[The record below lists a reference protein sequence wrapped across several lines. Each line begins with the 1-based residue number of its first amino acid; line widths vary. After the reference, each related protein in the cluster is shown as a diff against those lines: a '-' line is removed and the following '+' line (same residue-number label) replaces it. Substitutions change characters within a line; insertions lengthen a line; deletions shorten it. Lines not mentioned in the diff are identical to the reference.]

1 MTQRFQNLFGEY
13 GIGRQ
18 QGVTHGYDATAALD
32 DLSCG
37 TVPERIK
44 QSVEP
49 RASGIGLAKHIVVH
63 LLLVTQLK
71 HPQAIQAMNLGQ
83 DSRFRRGPEDNYVE
97 FGSVLQS

>member
-1 MTQRFQNLFGEY
+1 MIQGLQNLFAEC

-18 QGVTHGYDATAALD
+18 QGITHGHYTTAALD

-37 TVPERIK
+37 AVPERIK

-63 LLLVTQLK
+63 LLLLTQLK
-71 HPQAIQAMNLGQ
+71 HPQAIQAMNFGQ
-83 DSRFRRGPEDNYVE
+83 DS
-97 FGSVLQS
+97 